1 MTVAD
6 RRVLSARG
14 REVMLFHEPFFALFL
29 FPGFYAAYLLIES
42 RIRAKKWALIL
53 ASLAFYTWGEPLFV
67 PVVLVS
73 ALIDY
78 GLSQRIA
85 AAKCEPARRAFLIAG
100 IALNIGILIFYKYA
114 AFIAMNLN
122 LALKPF
128 SGAELPILHIALPIG
143 VSFIVFEK
151 ISYLVDC
158 YRGLCKPARTLADY
172 SLFVF
177 LFPKLLAGPIL
188 KYHEME
194 RQIADPLP
202 VQGADFEEGFLRTA
216 RGMAKKILIADP
228 LGVYAD
234 RVFGTDAAALSSGS
248 ASLGL
253 VCFTLQIYFDF
264 SAYSDMAIGIA
275 RMLGFRLKENFNMP
289 YIARSLTEFW
299 RRWHMSLTSW
309 IREYLYVPLGG
320 NRGGEIRTYLNLWIC
335 FLLSGVWHG
344 ANWNFVLWGAYNG
357 LFLTLERMFLGRAL
371 DRAGALVSTAFTLM
385 VVMLGWAIFRTTSME
400 HLTGFVAAL
409 IGRAPAAAPL
419 VVPVDVPITATL
431 AVILCLLP
439 ATPLWVRL
447 MRSYE
452 TNPLVRRL
460 AAIALVLLWAIA
472 CGRALAVPFKPFIY
486 FRF

>member
-1 MTVAD
+1 
-6 RRVLSARG
+6 
-14 REVMLFHEPFFALFL
+14 MLFHEPFFGLFL
-29 FPGFYAAYLLIES
+29 FPAFYAFYLLVEQ
-42 RIRAKKWALIL
+42 RVRAKKWALIL

-67 PVVLVS
+67 PVVLAS

-78 GLSQRIA
+78 ALSRAIA
-85 AAKCEPARRAFLIAG
+85 ATASERKRRALLTLG
-100 IALNIGILIFYKYA
+100 IAVNLGVLVFYKYA
-114 AFIAMNLN
+114 DFIAANLN

-128 SGAELPILHIALPIG
+128 AGAEIPLLHIALPIG
-143 VSFIVFEK
+143 VSFVVFEK

-158 YRGLCKPARTLADY
+158 HRGLTKPARTFADY
-172 SLFVF
+172 CLFVF

-194 RQIADPLP
+194 RQIADPAP
-202 VQGADFEEGFLRTA
+202 VGWSDFQEGFLRTA

-234 RVFGTDAAALSSGS
+234 RVFGADPAALTAGS
-248 ASLGL
+248 AGLGL

-289 YIARSLTEFW
+289 YISRSLTEFW

-320 NRGGEIRTYLNLWIC
+320 NRRGELRTYVNLWIC

-344 ANWNFVLWGAYNG
+344 ASWNFVLWGAYNG
-357 LFLTLERMFLGRAL
+357 LFLTLERLFLLKAL
-371 DRAGALVSTAFTLM
+371 ERAGALVSTAVTLA
-385 VVMLGWAIFRTTSME
+385 VVMFGWAIFRTTSLE
-400 HLTGFVAAL
+400 HLQGFVTAL
-409 IGRAPAAAPL
+409 AGRSGGIPPAI
-419 VVPVDVPITATL
+419 PVDVPITATV

-439 ATPLWVRL
+439 ATPLFK
-447 MRSYE
+447 
-452 TNPLVRRL
+452 PLVRAYEENAVVRNL
-460 AAIALVLLWAIA
+460 AALALVILWVIA